1 MLNKAQLIDLVE
13 DQYFAQM
20 DQKRLDATLNCLAA
34 DCVWRIYPAGITLNG
49 RDQEIR
55 SAFKDAMAKYPTM
68 WHGDFDCIVDEQAQR
83 VYATFNVRLVDASGE
98 ETTMS
103 NAKIFR
109 VLDGKFT
116 ELDLYF
122 SSAAAIINEEE
133 N

>member
-1 MLNKAQLIDLVE
+1 MLNKTQLIDLVE
-13 DQYFAQM
+13 NQYFEQM
-20 DQKRLDATLNCLAA
+20 DLKRLDETLRCLAP

-49 RDQEIR
+49 RDDEIR
-55 SAFKDAMAKYPTM
+55 NAFKDAMAKYPTM

-83 VYATFNVRLVDASGE
+83 ICATFNVRLVDAKGA

-109 VLDGKFT
+109 VREGKFI

-122 SSAAAIINEEE
+122 SSATAIIHE
-133 N
+133 

>member
-13 DQYFAQM
+13 NQYFAQM
-20 DQKRLDATLNCLAA
+20 DQKRLDATLSCLTA

-49 RDQEIR
+49 RDHEIR

-83 VYATFNVRLVDASGE
+83 VCATFNVRLVDASGA

-109 VLDGKFT
+109 VFNGKFS

-133 N
+133 Y